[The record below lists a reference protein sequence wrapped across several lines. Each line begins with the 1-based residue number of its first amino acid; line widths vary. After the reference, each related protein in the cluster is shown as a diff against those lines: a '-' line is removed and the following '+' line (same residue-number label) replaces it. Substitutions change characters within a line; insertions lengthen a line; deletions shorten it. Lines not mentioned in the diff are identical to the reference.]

1 MRSTCRNSPSLFVR
15 NLPILAPTVID
26 RTGVGAE
33 NQDKRGLP
41 SQLSGR
47 SETQMTDTIQISLG
61 LVTTVT
67 VAVKRRPLTG
77 QTVQQYPDIKYIDTI

>member
-1 MRSTCRNSPSLFVR
+1 
-15 NLPILAPTVID
+15 
-26 RTGVGAE
+26 
-33 NQDKRGLP
+33 
-41 SQLSGR
+41 
-47 SETQMTDTIQISLG
+47 MTDTIQISLG